1 MALENLNDYNQSEK
15 ERLKIKA
22 IQLNKKI
29 VKSGNFTNGTNMVM
43 GDSMFSTYVYT
54 NSELSRENAITLA
67 HLIFNS
73 TECDDFLVKVYNLT
87 SADEIVRVTNKI
99 NSTLNT
105 LNTDSYAYSAYNG
118 ITGEK
123 LDLVL
128 CNNLTYSVQ
137 MPLSNKSEVNLTLYK
152 ELKYQGIDIFNPNDT
167 AFTDRCFT
175 HIDNQTGGDTTV
187 NYRKQKYFQ
196 QNVPICMGINCIYK
210 GISEFDYVECTCTG
224 LVTDNEMINT
234 LVNTFMG
241 AVSKFNI
248 SVIFCY
254 KTILSVIFYL
264 I

>member
-1 MALENLNDYNQSEK
+1 MALENLNDYSQSEK
-15 ERLKIKA
+15 DRLKIKA

-54 NSELSRENAITLA
+54 NSEVSRENAITLA
-67 HLIFNS
+67 HPIFNS
-73 TECDDFLVKVYNLT
+73 TDCEDFLIKAYNLT
-87 SADEIVRVTNKI
+87 SPDEIVYITNKI

-105 LNTDSYAYSAYNG
+105 FDTDSYTYSAYDG

-123 LDLVL
+123 LDLDL

-137 MPLSNKSEVNLTLYK
+137 MPISNKSEVNLTLYK
-152 ELKYQGIDIFNPNDT
+152 ELKDQGIDIFNPNDP

-175 HIDNQTGGDTTV
+175 HIDNQTGGDTTL
-187 NYRKQKYFQ
+187 NYRKQKYLQ
-196 QNVPICMGINCIYK
+196 QNVPICMGINCTYK

-224 LVTDNEMINT
+224 LVTDNELINT
-234 LVNTFMG
+234 LVNTFMS

-248 SVIFCY
+248 GVIFCY